1 MNYELNKG
9 GLKDL
14 LSELIRIPSV
24 NPDGDPGT
32 DTENTGEK
40 NMALGVGHILASIGA
55 EVSYDEV
62 EKDRPNII
70 AKFSSNKNRPQILLA
85 PHLDTVGVGGMTID
99 PFGGIQKDG
108 NCLLYTS
115 PSPRDGLLSRMP
127 SSA

>member
-9 GLKDL
+9 DLKDL

-32 DTENTGEK
+32 DAENTGEK

-62 EKDRPNII
+62 EKDRPNVI
-70 AKFSSNKNRPQILLA
+70 AKFSVTK
-85 PHLDTVGVGGMTID
+85 ID
-99 PFGGIQKDG
+99 LKFF
-108 NCLLYTS
+108 
-115 PSPRDGLLSRMP
+115 
-127 SSA
+127 

>member
-9 GLKDL
+9 DLKDL

-32 DTENTGEK
+32 DAENTGEK

-62 EKDRPNII
+62 EKDRPNVI
-70 AKFSSNKNRPQILLA
+70 AKFSGNKNRPQILLA
-85 PHLDTVGVGGMTID
+85 PHLDTVGCPSNSLWYFLELKKFLNFLSSI
-99 PFGGIQKDG
+99 F
-108 NCLLYTS
+108 TS
-115 PSPRDGLLSRMP
+115 EAIL
-127 SSA
+127 